1 MHRLWGYNYADAS
14 IDTQVNQFAS
24 SARTAFTATSGFDD
38 LELYP
43 TYSHGD
49 EGPQVWYRE
58 KLPQLEQLKK
68 KWDPKGLFGFMNP
81 VPVKS

>member
-1 MHRLWGYNYADAS
+1 MHRLWGYNYADPS